1 MEWRIETHLH
11 TRASDGEPTPAEAVR
26 AARARGLAAV
36 AVTDHD
42 TLAGIPQAI
51 SEASRLGVTV
61 VPGVEVRTVHGDV
74 LVLCTSAPDG
84 DPPRRPSIPELA
96 EWASANAC
104 ILVAAH
110 PYHPVRSSMGGRALR
125 ENARY
130 WAAVEGWN
138 ARGLPPFNWPA
149 LKAAGEL
156 GLPATSGSDAHV
168 IHEIGIAPIVLES
181 EPRSPEDVVEAIASG
196 GFRAIHGIPG
206 ARALLAAFS
215 WGLRRRVNSTLSRGP

>member
-1 MEWRIETHLH
+1 MEWRVETHLH

-26 AARARGLAAV
+26 VAKARGLAAV

-42 TLAGIPQAI
+42 TLAGIPQAVG
-51 SEASRLGVTV
+51 EAQGLGVIV

-74 LVLCTSAPDG
+74 LVLCPSTPDG
-84 DPPRRPSIPELA
+84 DPPRRPQIPELA

-110 PYHPVRSSMGGRALR
+110 PYHPVRSSIGGKALR
-125 ENARY
+125 ENAKY

-138 ARGLPPFNWPA
+138 ARGPPPFNWPA
-149 LKAAGEL
+149 LRASVEL

-168 IHEIGIAPIVLES
+168 VHEIGVAPIVLES
-181 EPRSPEDVVEAIASG
+181 EPRSPEDVVEAVSTGMFKAT
-196 GFRAIHGIPG
+196 HGIPG
-206 ARALLAAFS
+206 ARALLAALS
-215 WGLRRRVNSTLSRGP
+215 WGVRRRINSMLSRGP